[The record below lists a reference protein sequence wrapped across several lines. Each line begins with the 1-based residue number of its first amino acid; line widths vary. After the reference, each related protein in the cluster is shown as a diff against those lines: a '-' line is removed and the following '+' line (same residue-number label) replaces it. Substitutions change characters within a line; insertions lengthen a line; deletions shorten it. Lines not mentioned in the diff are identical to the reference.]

1 MRPVSSRHPVSYTLP
16 QNLPEGAR
24 PAGCPS
30 QLSRP
35 MGARLPQQAPMTNST
50 LPLRPR
56 PSPPHPTPP
65 RDDALTAAFWNFH
78 SRPRPPNGP
87 GERAG
92 GAERARARES
102 SVTPGGVERGE
113 EESRR
118 EGGGGGRG
126 GASNSAHAPSRA
138 QARGTEGEGGRGGG
152 RTRNQPMT
160 AAPAEIWIEAEYGK
174 GERKA

>member
-30 QLSRP
+30 PLSRP
-35 MGARLPQQAPMTNST
+35 MGARLPQQAPMTNSA

-56 PSPPHPTPP
+56 PFPPHLTPP

-92 GAERARARES
+92 GAEGARARES
-102 SVTPGGVERGE
+102 SVTPGRKGRRGPGRH
-113 EESRR
+113 SYLCACALGSAGKGNGRR
-118 EGGGGGRG
+118 GRKGRG
-126 GASNSAHAPSRA
+126 
-138 QARGTEGEGGRGGG
+138 
-152 RTRNQPMT
+152 RTWNQPMT
-160 AAPAEIWIEAEYGK
+160 AALAEIWIEED
-174 GERKA
+174 